1 MTDDTTADE
10 PELHDTTGADLP
22 ESVLDNLPEHLRERD
37 DLRMADDAM
46 KATVSAEETW
56 DVPLVD
62 EDSGEV
68 YVVTLTDIS
77 WPAKNDVFTN
87 SLKRTGPNDGKLDF
101 AHYYREVAKEMIV
114 TVEPQPENMTV
125 WLQGLKSSFG
135 SQLEDE
141 LPAPVSDLEDTQ
153 EEN

>member
-1 MTDDTTADE
+1 MTDDTSG
-10 PELHDTTGADLP
+10 ELHDTTGADLP
-22 ESVLDNLPEHLRERD
+22 EGVLEDLPEHLKGRD

-46 KATVSAEETW
+46 GATVNPEETW
-56 DVPLVD
+56 TKPLVD
-62 EDSGEV
+62 EETGEV

-77 WPAKNDVFTN
+77 WPKKNDVFTN

-114 TVEPQPENMTV
+114 EVDPQPENMTV
-125 WLQGLKSSFG
+125 WLQGLKSNFG

-141 LPAPVSDLEDTQ
+141 LPAPVSDLEDTT